1 MRGTECNVKGCIP
14 SDTGIL
20 LRFNKHSLWEF
31 VEYHLL
37 GCNESL
43 LVSSSATPTDVH
55 YDFGIGLV
63 HEWFLKVGLIA
74 AVIAVIFGGTDPW
87 CKHIQI
93 MMQPMDRRQRTET
106 YPWFTKLEEKVF
118 DVDKMNRFCYKTK
131 VSTRNRV

>member
-20 LRFNKHSLWEF
+20 LRFNEHSLWEF

-43 LVSSSATPTDVH
+43 LVSSSATPTDIH

-74 AVIAVIFGGTDPW
+74 AVIAVIFGGTDP
-87 CKHIQI
+87 
-93 MMQPMDRRQRTET
+93 
-106 YPWFTKLEEKVF
+106 
-118 DVDKMNRFCYKTK
+118 
-131 VSTRNRV
+131 